1 MLSKKG
7 YLIHFARL
15 FFASLLV
22 GISSLLSHIWNKYQ
36 PFDLALELQRCQ
48 STISFIKSPHINI
61 WNWLKNFH
69 FIHLLPTFSFL
80 TNSITQQCHLYI
92 KDDYPININKF
103 IEFIHIILLIYFS
116 YHLIQLL
123 FFHYHLK
130 QLEEKQHYYACLYRQ
145 DQKQK
150 KQKKYRC

>member
-15 FFASLLV
+15 FFASLLF
-22 GISSLLSHIWNKYQ
+22 GICSLFSHVWNKYQ
-36 PFDLALELQRCQ
+36 PFNLAFQLQRCQ
-48 STISFIKSPHINI
+48 STISIMNSPHINI
-61 WNWLKNFH
+61 WNWLENFH

-80 TNSITQQCHLYI
+80 TNSITQKCHLYI

-103 IEFIHIILLIYFS
+103 LYFILFIYFG

-123 FFHYHLK
+123 FFHYNLK
-130 QLEEKQHYYACLYRQ
+130 QLEEKQHFYACLYRQ

-150 KQKKYRC
+150 KRKYR